1 MVMRPAC
8 FAIRHENRANVWVS
22 AESPDHLQPF
32 ENRKQAMGKPQSG
45 QPVLRSARYN
55 LWVGVFCVFMLV
67 AAGVFYYATQKIAYV
82 WRWNRVPIYFAYKDD
97 IRVYS
102 EIDGD
107 VESITP
113 RGKNSIITVKG
124 LEGSESYTVPTKSV
138 EVEEGEMI
146 SIGDTLAQYQK
157 WKPGLLLI
165 GLWITLKLSVIA
177 TILGILIGIIGG
189 LTRISSNPALRWTT
203 IIYVEII
210 RGSPLMVQILIW
222 YFVIGTVVNDLLAE
236 YGLTEQQALAYR
248 HNPIDNL
255 QPLAKAGIPLL
266 RLQAF
271 WYGVASLAC
280 FAGAYVTEIVRA
292 GIQSI
297 HRGQTEAARSLGM
310 SYAQSMLYIIL
321 PQALRRI
328 LPPLAGQFISLIKD
342 SSLLGI
348 IAIRELTKAAREAVS
363 ASLQPFEIYLV
374 AAVLYLVLTFTL
386 SMIVQRLEKRM
397 AIA

>member
-1 MVMRPAC
+1 MGTKLKKKQPL
-8 FAIRHENRANVWVS
+8 IRA
-22 AESPDHLQPF
+22 AYYD
-32 ENRKQAMGKPQSG
+32 
-45 QPVLRSARYN
+45 
-55 LWVGVFCVFMLV
+55 LWVGVFCVFILV
-67 AAGVFYYATQKIAYV
+67 TAGVFYYATQKIEYV
-82 WRWNRVPIYFAYKDD
+82 WRWNRVPIYFAYRDD
-97 IRVYS
+97 IHVYS
-102 EIDGD
+102 EMDGD

-113 RGKNSIITVKG
+113 QGKKSIITVKG
-124 LEGSESYTVPTKSV
+124 LEGAVSYTVPAESV
-138 EVEEGEMI
+138 DVDEGEII
-146 SIGDTLAQYQK
+146 SIGDTLAKYQR
-157 WKPGLLLI
+157 WKPGLLII

-177 TILGILIGIIGG
+177 TILGVIIGIIGG
-189 LTRISSNPALRWTT
+189 LTRVSSNPALKWVT

-222 YFVIGTVVNDLLAE
+222 YFVIGTVVNDLLAT
-236 YGLTEQQALAYR
+236 YGM
-248 HNPIDNL
+248 
-255 QPLAKAGIPLL
+255 G
-266 RLQAF
+266 RLPAF

-310 SYAQSMLYIIL
+310 SYGQSMLHIIL

-363 ASLQPFEIYLV
+363 ASLQPFEVYLL

-386 SMIVQRLEKRM
+386 SMVVQRLEKRM
-397 AIA
+397 AFS